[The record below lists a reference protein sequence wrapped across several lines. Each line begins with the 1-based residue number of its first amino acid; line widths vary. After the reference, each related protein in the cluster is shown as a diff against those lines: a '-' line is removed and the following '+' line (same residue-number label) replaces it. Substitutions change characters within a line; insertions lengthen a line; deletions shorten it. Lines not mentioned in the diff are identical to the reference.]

1 MTWKACA
8 FEVASRLRIFF
19 EKQTT
24 GNQSSVMSCR
34 DVFVS
39 LPTGYVVYFSRQS
52 TLDSCTQRL
61 LASYHQLKRRK
72 TVTTNQEETEHE
84 REMEAKEN
92 PRTIITWSHDEA
104 VWRQ

>member
-39 LPTGYVVYFSRQS
+39 LPTGYVVYFSR
-52 TLDSCTQRL
+52 
-61 LASYHQLKRRK
+61 
-72 TVTTNQEETEHE
+72 
-84 REMEAKEN
+84 
-92 PRTIITWSHDEA
+92 
-104 VWRQ
+104 